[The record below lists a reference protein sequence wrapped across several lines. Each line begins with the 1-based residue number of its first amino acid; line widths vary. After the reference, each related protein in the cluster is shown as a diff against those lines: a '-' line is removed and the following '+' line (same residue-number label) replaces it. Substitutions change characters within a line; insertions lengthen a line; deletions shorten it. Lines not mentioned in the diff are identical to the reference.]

1 MQKRFLIAVTF
12 IFSLILISCSGTTK
26 QYLSPEVEGNQ
37 GHETVSLLV
46 IDRNDFPNLNTEHKF
61 GELRMNERTIFQ
73 ERLKTLLRHAT
84 GANVKDEMRILDIDQ
99 SSFDVRQFTE
109 GGTNMSFVAPQDGT
123 ELKTENSTSRFV
135 VILDGFSFDT
145 VEGQIGGS
153 YAGHEQRAVPRI
165 KFETNYLIWD
175 NEKREAIGWGA
186 VGANREI
193 IADQIDELYAQLI
206 LDSLQIMAR
215 KSPFSS

>member
-1 MQKRFLIAVTF
+1 MQKTSLTAAII
-12 IFSLILISCSGTTK
+12 IFSLLLISCSGTSK

-37 GHETVSLLV
+37 GHETISLLV
-46 IDRNDFPNLNTEHKF
+46 IDRNDFPNLDADHKF

-73 ERLKTLLRHAT
+73 DRLKTLLRHAT
-84 GANVKDEMRILDIDQ
+84 GANVKDEMRVLDIDQ

-109 GGTNMSFVAPQDGT
+109 GNTNISLVAPSDGT
-123 ELKTENSTSRFV
+123 ELRTENSAPRFV
-135 VILDGFSFDT
+135 VILDGFSFNAQ
-145 VEGQIGGS
+145 EGQIGGS
-153 YAGHEQRAVPRI
+153 YAGHEQRAVPRV

-175 NEKREAIGWGA
+175 NEKRQAIGWGT
-186 VGANREI
+186 VDANREM